1 MKRIVRLTESQL
13 RGMIQEAVNSALNE
27 GGHLF
32 TQNDDG
38 SVYTNSNQTY
48 RGVKGSKY
56 IYHGEWSD
64 PEILWKG
71 KLINA
76 NEMEEGLWQMYNEQ
90 CEEYKEEPTEDGF
103 DEWIKDLGS
112 DFIAYILDETIL
124 GM

>member
-1 MKRIVRLTESQL
+1 MKRIIRLTESQL

-32 TQNDDG
+32 NQNDDG
-38 SVYTNSNQTY
+38 SVYTNSKQTY

-90 CEEYKEEPTEDGF
+90 CEQYEEEPTEEGF
-103 DEWIKDLGS
+103 EEWIKDLGT
-112 DFIAYILDETIL
+112 DYIAFILDETIL